1 MTAATRSN
9 KRLYEEAFERKKLQ
23 SVKIN
28 DFYVEHTVYKVNRL
42 QRKEISETIY
52 SIQTA
57 ENSKFSYGESIILE
71 TATSATSYT
80 IEKKATKTE
89 LIELFSNLSLND
101 IWFAIYYTQDKD
113 SGWQEKIVEKIQS
126 LDKDKALK
134 FVTNDFRTF
143 GKTKRELV
151 GQKINLKSDNN
162 YYTVRDLNVH
172 FEELSIIGHE
182 LAAKKSIRNLDVN
195 TLQCLI
201 FNGVKYLLK

>member
-1 MTAATRSN
+1 MSTVIKSN

-23 SVKIN
+23 NVKIN

-42 QRKEISETIY
+42 QRKGISETVY

-57 ENSKFSYGESIILE
+57 ENFKCSYEETIILE
-71 TATSATSYT
+71 TATSATTYI
-80 IEKKATKTE
+80 IERKATKTE
-89 LIELFSNLSLND
+89 LIKLFSNLSLND

-126 LDKDKALK
+126 LDKDNALK
-134 FVTNDFRTF
+134 YVKNDFKTF

-162 YYTVRDLNVH
+162 YYTVRDLNIH
-172 FEELSIIGHE
+172 FEELTTSGHE
-182 LAAKKSIRNLDVN
+182 IAAKKSTRNLDVN
-195 TLQCLI
+195 TLHCLI